1 MINLVE
7 VSGLTVDYRRSGAWD
22 TVIRDVDLAIAPG
35 EALGL
40 AGESGC
46 GKSTLASLLLGERR
60 SERRVS
66 AGRVM
71 LGGEDLFD
79 LRPKALRN
87 LRRKRLALV
96 PQNGGTSLTPSLRIG
111 SLFAEALGKD
121 TARAEE
127 ALALVG
133 LPDPKAALRRFPH
146 QFSGGQQQRIAL
158 ALAVCREPDLL
169 ILDEPTTGQDAL
181 TRRGIVELLASLRAS
196 SRMAMLYVSHD
207 LATLSEVCDRI
218 AIMYAGEIV
227 EIGAASV
234 VLDTPRHPY
243 TRALLASVP
252 RLDRAP
258 DPDAILK
265 GTLDRRFLPQGCRF
279 APRCAQAEALCHTE
293 RQALAQIDRAQA
305 VACRRHADF
314 EIAPP
319 EAARVWA

>member
-1 MINLVE
+1 MTNLVE
-7 VSGLTVDYRRSGAWD
+7 VSGLTVDYRRNGAWD

-66 AGRVM
+66 AGQVRLDGV
-71 LGGEDLFD
+71 DLFTA
-79 LRPKALRN
+79 RPKPLRD

-96 PQNGGTSLTPSLRIG
+96 PQNGGASLTPTMRIG
-111 SLFAEALGKD
+111 SLFAEVLGRD
-121 TARAEE
+121 TAPA
-127 ALALVG
+127 AQVLARVG
-133 LPDPKAALRRFPH
+133 LPDPKAALRRYPH

-158 ALAVCREPDLL
+158 ALAICREPDLL

-196 SRMAMLYVSHD
+196 TSMAMLYVSHD

-227 EIGAASV
+227 EIGAASA
-234 VLDTPRHPY
+234 VLEAPRHPY
-243 TRALLASVP
+243 TKALLASVP
-252 RLDRAP
+252 RLDRPP

-279 APRCAQAEALCHTE
+279 APRCAHADTACHAD
-293 RQALAQIDRAQA
+293 RQILETIARDHT
-305 VACRRHADF
+305 VACRRWPDL
-314 EIAPP
+314 EIARP
-319 EAARVWA
+319 EAQRAFA

>member
-1 MINLVE
+1 VTNLVE
-7 VSGLTVDYRRSGAWD
+7 VSGLTVDYRRNGAWD

-66 AGRVM
+66 AGRVR
-71 LGGEDLFD
+71 LGRVDLFQA
-79 LRPKALRN
+79 RPKALRA
-87 LRRKRLALV
+87 LRRQRLALV
-96 PQNGGTSLTPSLRIG
+96 PQNGGASLTPTMRIG
-111 SLFAEALGKD
+111 SLFAEVLGRD
-121 TARAEE
+121 TARAEQ
-127 ALALVG
+127 ALSLVG
-133 LPDPKAALRRFPH
+133 LPDPKAALRRYPH

-158 ALAVCREPDLL
+158 ALAICREPDLL

-196 SRMAMLYVSHD
+196 TRMAMLYVSHD

-227 EIGAASV
+227 EIGETAS

-243 TRALLASVP
+243 TKALLASVP

-265 GTLDRRFLPQGCRF
+265 GALDRRFLPQGCRF
-279 APRCAQAEALCHTE
+279 APRCAHAEAACHT
-293 RQALAQIDRAQA
+293 DRPLLETIGHDHA
-305 VACRRHADF
+305 VACRRWSDL
-314 EIAPP
+314 EIARP
-319 EAARVWA
+319 EARWVFA